1 MSEVFNPQELHVVTT
16 VPVGHGP
23 SGVAVDVHGRVHVTN
38 SGSNTLSVVDAST
51 GRTAVTVGVGLF
63 PDGVATDPQF
73 GAFVAN
79 TGDGTVSVVDRLGTV
94 VGTVAVGAPSGPSP
108 DTGRVAV
115 DHVLSRAY
123 VTDRGGDS
131 IAMVRTS
138 SDPPVVVRDFF
149 AVPRPLGVAVD
160 PVRHHL
166 YVTQPDLDTVSVI
179 DPATHG
185 TVAVVPVRRRPSGL
199 AVDPERR
206 RVHVAGSGSRAVSV
220 IDIATGQVTDVPVDA
235 HPVGVAVDPRGNAY
249 VSHSDGTLK
258 VIDAASG
265 GVTVSVP
272 VGADPQGVAFEP
284 HSHRVFVAN
293 RGDGTLSV
301 LDLPSL
307 TV

>member
-1 MSEVFNPQELHVVTT
+1 MSNVFNPQELRVVTT
-16 VPVGHGP
+16 VPVGHRP
-23 SGVAVDVHGRVHVTN
+23 SGVAVDVHGRVFVTN
-38 SGSNTLSVVDAST
+38 SGGNSLSVVDAAT
-51 GRTAVTVGVGLF
+51 GRTAVTVGVGFF
-63 PDGVATDPQF
+63 PDSVATDPQF
-73 GAFVAN
+73 GAFVVN
-79 TGDGTVSVVDRLGTV
+79 NGDRTVSVVDRLGTV

-123 VTDRGGDS
+123 VTDRGADS

-138 SDPPVVVRDFF
+138 TVPPVVVPDFF
-149 AVPRPLGVAVD
+149 DVPRPLGVAVD

-185 TVAVVPVRRRPSGL
+185 TVAVVPVRRRPSGI

-206 RVHVAGSGSRAVSV
+206 RVHVAGSGSRTVSV

-235 HPVGVAVDPRGNAY
+235 HPVGVALDPRGNAY
-249 VSHSDGTLK
+249 VSHTDGTLK

-265 GVTVSVP
+265 EVTAGVP

-284 HSHRVFVAN
+284 HSRRVFVAN

-301 LDLPSL
+301 LDLPS
-307 TV
+307 